1 MNADSQKP
9 AVEASSEPT
18 STRLIATL
26 GLAGL
31 FSGLVLVGVYEL
43 TLPLILA
50 NQARALQEAVFK
62 VLPGIERMQE
72 MTVTDG
78 GDLTPTEEDQDAEE
92 VVYAGYDASNQ
103 LLGYAIPGEGAGFQD
118 AIRLIYGYKPDE
130 RVIIGMEVLESRE
143 TPGLGDKII
152 KDAAFRESFGSL
164 AVDPEIVP
172 VAPGA
177 SASPN
182 EIDTIT
188 GATISSKAVVK
199 IINAANERWLTRLE
213 KPASIEPET
222 QEKTKDDSSAKQ
234 EQQEER

>member
-1 MNADSQKP
+1 MNADSQQP
-9 AVEASSEPT
+9 AVESSSEPT
-18 STRLIATL
+18 STRLITTL

-62 VLPGIERMQE
+62 VLPGIERMEE
-72 MTVTDG
+72 MTVTDRG
-78 GDLTPTEEDQDAEE
+78 LAPTQEGQDADD
-92 VVYAGYDASNQ
+92 VVYAGYDASDQ

-118 AIRLIYGYKPDE
+118 TIRLIYGYKPTE

-177 SASPN
+177 KSSSN

-199 IINAANERWLTRLE
+199 IINAANNQWLTQLE
-213 KPASIEPET
+213 EPASREPET
-222 QEKTKDDSSAKQ
+222 RGQAKDDSSAKQ